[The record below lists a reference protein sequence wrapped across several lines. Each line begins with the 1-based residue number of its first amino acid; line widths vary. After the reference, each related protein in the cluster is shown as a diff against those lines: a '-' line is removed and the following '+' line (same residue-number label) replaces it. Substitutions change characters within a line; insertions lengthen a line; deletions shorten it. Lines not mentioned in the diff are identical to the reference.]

1 MASQEGTAPATMRAV
16 VLERRGPAR
25 EALVLHTD
33 WPVPERK
40 AHQVLIRAAATS
52 VNAGEW

>member
-1 MASQEGTAPATMRAV
+1 MEKK
-16 VLERRGPAR
+16 GPAA

-33 WPVPERK
+33 WPKPVRK
-40 AHQVLIRAAATS
+40 ANQVLIEAAATC

>member
-1 MASQEGTAPATMRAV
+1 MRAV
-16 VLERRGPAR
+16 VMEKKGPAA

-33 WPVPERK
+33 WPVPVRK
-40 AHQVLIRAAATS
+40 PNQVLIEAAATC